1 MNVGPLTWR
10 DFEAAAE
17 WTIGAAAAALL
28 WCGEDSQGVL
38 AHVAG
43 STPIKIA
50 ASRIAAAGTKRAFP
64 QFADMAFDEEVAS
77 QGESLDLWALPATAA
92 PRWAARVRAALRDT
106 QRRLC
111 EAMWYGQN
119 PSEAVVESEKRKRG
133 ALHVISLWGVDFL
146 PVELLRVAEIEATAR
161 VVTQEGFWLALL

>member
-1 MNVGPLTWR
+1 M
-10 DFEAAAE
+10 
-17 WTIGAAAAALL
+17 
-28 WCGEDSQGVL
+28 
-38 AHVAG
+38 
-43 STPIKIA
+43 
-50 ASRIAAAGTKRAFP
+50 
-64 QFADMAFDEEVAS
+64 
-77 QGESLDLWALPATAA
+77 
-92 PRWAARVRAALRDT
+92 RAALRDT